1 MRLQRVESRKVG
13 SRRYYKFV
21 LTLPEE
27 LVRSAGWVAGD
38 TIQGEARGSE
48 ITLIPE
54 RSPGTLGKVIA
65 RESDYEAF
73 RARISRALS
82 SSKIGLTWTQLRD
95 SLGLPQR
102 VPNNIW
108 VRRLESDIGLLRVK
122 SAGKGTL
129 WKLR

>member
-1 MRLQRVESRKVG
+1 MRLQRVVSRKVG

-27 LVRSAGWVAGD
+27 LVHSAGWVAGD
-38 TIQGEARGSE
+38 TIQGKARGSE
-48 ITLIPE
+48 ITLIAE
-54 RSPGTLGKVIA
+54 RSPGVLGKVIA

-73 RARISRALS
+73 RSRISRALS
-82 SSKIGLTWTQLRD
+82 ASKTGLTWTQLRD
-95 SLGLPQR
+95 ALGLTQR